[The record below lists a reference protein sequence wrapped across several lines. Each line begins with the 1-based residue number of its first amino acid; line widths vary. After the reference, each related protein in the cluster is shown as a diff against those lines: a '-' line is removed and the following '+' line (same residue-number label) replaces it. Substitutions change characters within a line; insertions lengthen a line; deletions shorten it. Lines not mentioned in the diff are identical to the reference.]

1 MAALVRLRDFRRL
14 LGVRLLSQLSD
25 GVFQVSLASYVI
37 FSPER
42 EATPADIAS
51 VLAVMLLPFSLVG
64 PFTGVLLDRW
74 RRRQVLFLGN
84 LARFVL
90 GLVTAALVLGRVPD
104 WLFFAAALL
113 MTALNRFILA
123 GLSAALPRVVDGEQL
138 VTANSV
144 SPTLGTVAAT
154 AGGGAAFLVDLVLPR
169 GVPADTALVV
179 LAALLYLS
187 ASLAARRMPPD
198 LLGPDLLGP
207 DLPGPDLPGPDLL
220 GPALPGPAV
229 QEDGTPAPGR
239 HLERSSLSAAVT
251 DTVRGL
257 ADGVRHLVHDC
268 RPAAHALAAV
278 TVTRFCY
285 GTLIVMVLML
295 SRHTFGSASDGAAGM
310 GTLGVAVALSGAG
323 FFLAAVIS
331 PWATRRLGVAG
342 WMTACLVAAAVL
354 VPGLGLF
361 FSPVPTMGAALLL
374 GVITQGAKICTD
386 TIVQSS
392 VEDDYRG
399 RVFAVYDVLFNV
411 AFVAAAALT
420 ALVLPLSGRSA
431 PLLVAVGVLY
441 ALTAAVHARAVRR
454 TPPPQP
460 HGERTAAR

>member
-14 LGVRLLSQLSD
+14 LAVRLLSQLSD

-90 GLVTAALVLGRVPD
+90 GLVTAALVLGGVPD

-123 GLSAALPRVVDGEQL
+123 GLSAALPRVVGGEHL
-138 VTANSV
+138 VIANSV

-154 AGGGAAFLVDLVLPR
+154 AGGGAAFLVDLVLPH
-169 GVPADTALVV
+169 GLPADTALVV

-187 ASLAARRMPPD
+187 ASLAARRMAPD
-198 LLGPDLLGP
+198 LLGPDQ
-207 DLPGPDLPGPDLL
+207 PGHG
-220 GPALPGPAV
+220 
-229 QEDGTPAPGR
+229 APGSGPR
-239 HLERSSLSAAVT
+239 PDRSPLRTAVM

-257 ADGVRHLVHDC
+257 ADGVRHLLRDC

-285 GTLIVMVLML
+285 GVLIVMVLML
-295 SRHTFGSASDGAAGM
+295 SRYTFNSASDEAAGM
-310 GTLGVAVALSGAG
+310 GTLGIAVALSGAG

-342 WMTACLVAAAVL
+342 WMTTCLVAAAVF

-361 FSPVPTMGAALLL
+361 FSAVPTMGAALLL

-420 ALVLPLSGRSA
+420 ALVLPLSGRSV
-431 PLLVAVGVLY
+431 PVLVAVGVLY
-441 ALTAAVHARAVRR
+441 AVTAAVHAHAVRR

-460 HGERTAAR
+460 HGERTAAQ

>member
-1 MAALVRLRDFRRL
+1 MAITDGPASVPTPQQAGGPGDRPETSHRSRSAALFRLQDFRRL
-14 LGVRLLSQLSD
+14 LAVRMLSQLSD
-25 GVFQVSLASYVI
+25 GVFQASLASYVI

-42 EATPADIAS
+42 QATPADIAS

-104 WLFFAAALL
+104 GLFFAAALL
-113 MTALNRFILA
+113 VTALNRFILA
-123 GLSAALPRVVDGEQL
+123 GLSAALPRVVDDEHL

-144 SPTLGTVAAT
+144 SPTMGTVAAT
-154 AGGGAAFLVDLVLPR
+154 AGGGLAVLVELVLPH
-169 GVPADTALVV
+169 GVASDTALVV

-187 ASLAARRMPPD
+187 ASLAARRMAPD
-198 LLGPDLLGP
+198 LLGPEHRP
-207 DLPGPDLPGPDLL
+207 DRPPLRR
-220 GPALPGPAV
+220 AV
-229 QEDGTPAPGR
+229 RETVVG
-239 HLERSSLSAAVT
+239 LSA
-251 DTVRGL
+251 
-257 ADGVRHLVHDC
+257 GVRHLVHDC

-278 TVTRFCY
+278 TASRFCY
-285 GTLIVMVLML
+285 GVLIVTVLML
-295 SRHTFGSASDGAAGM
+295 SRHTFSGSAGQAAGM

-323 FFLAAVIS
+323 FFLAAVVS

-342 WMTACLVAAAVL
+342 WMTVCLGAAAVF

-361 FSPVPTMGAALLL
+361 FALVPTYTAALLL

-392 VEDDYRG
+392 VEDHFRG

-420 ALVLPLSGRSA
+420 ALVLPISGRSV
-431 PLLVAVGVLY
+431 PVVAGVGALY
-441 ALTAAVHARAVRR
+441 AVTAAVYTRAVRR
-454 TPPPQP
+454 TPPPLP
-460 HGERTAAR
+460 HGERTAPR